1 MARATPHI
9 NDGVL
14 TFRDAMHEHTIP
26 VGSPLWWQWLAAE
39 TSTSF
44 RFEHPLGHFTARRE
58 RKHDGWYWYAYRKR
72 GRALRKAYLGKS
84 ADLTLDRLQRVA
96 ASLAARATPAGDPGA
111 SIAVSTP
118 PAAARFPTGTVTF
131 LFTDIEGST
140 TLWEQQPQAMS
151 AALACHDAILREI
164 ITAHSGVV
172 FKTVG
177 DAFHAVFATAPA
189 AIDAALALQRALHAE
204 PAGSSCQ
211 LRVRLALHTGVAE
224 LREGDY
230 FGPPLNR
237 VARLLAAAH
246 GGQILLSLATEQL
259 VRDQLPPPV
268 SVRDLGTYP
277 LKDLR
282 HPEQI
287 FQLVTADL
295 PVDFPPLHIPAASPP
310 AVASL
315 PLLSTKLTVPPAR
328 AKLVSR
334 PRLLERLK
342 TGVRG
347 PLTLIAAPAG
357 FGKTTSYPSLS
368 KLKTQNSKLKTSLW
382 RGSRSIPATMTRCAS
397 GAMLSARCR
406 QYMPASAPTRWPCSS
421 HHSFRR

>member
-1 MARATPHI
+1 
-9 NDGVL
+9 
-14 TFRDAMHEHTIP
+14 MHEHTIP
-26 VGSPLWWQWLAAE
+26 VGSSLWWQWLAAE
-39 TSTSF
+39 GTTTF
-44 RFEHPLGHFTARRE
+44 CFEHPLGHFTARRE
-58 RKHDGWYWYAYRKR
+58 RKRDGWYWYAYRKR
-72 GRALRKAYLGKS
+72 GRALQKAYLGRS
-84 ADLTLDRLQRVA
+84 ADLTLDRLQSVA
-96 ASLAARATPAGDPGA
+96 ATLAAPATPAGDPVP
-111 SIAVSTP
+111 SIAESTP

-151 AALACHDAILREI
+151 AALARHDAILRETI
-164 ITAHSGVV
+164 AAHGGVV

-204 PAGSSCQ
+204 PAPSSCQ

-246 GGQILLSLATEQL
+246 GGQILLSLATEEL

-295 PVDFPPLHIPAASPP
+295 PVDFPPLRIPAASPP
-310 AVASL
+310 PAASL

-328 AKLVSR
+328 PKLVSR
-334 PRLLERLK
+334 PRLLERLRA
-342 TGVRG
+342 GVRG
-347 PLTLIAAPAG
+347 ALTLIAAPAG
-357 FGKTTSYPSLS
+357 FGKTTLVADWLAAQMYEAESVTQRVPGRPLS
-368 KLKTQNSKLKTSLW
+368 VAEGHTQ
-382 RGSRSIPATMTRCAS
+382 
-397 GAMLSARCR
+397 
-406 QYMPASAPTRWPCSS
+406 PTIRPRTTDDTGGLGLAGCG
-421 HHSFRR
+421 R